1 MPRLFYISGRQD
13 REMTKDE
20 DRLREYENYLYE
32 KERQPNTIKKY
43 LRDVR
48 KFLAYARERE
58 GEWEGGGGEKELMI
72 RYKTFLMENYQTA
85 SVNTMLIAVNGYLNF
100 IGRRESCVK
109 LCRVQRKIFI
119 EEDRE
124 LSREEYQRLVV
135 AAEKNG
141 SQRLSCILQTIG
153 STGIRIS
160 ELKYITAEALE
171 KKMVNIRLKGKER
184 WIILPNSLISL
195 LKEYCREQGIEHGYI
210 FVTRSGKPVDRR
222 NVWAEMKKLC
232 AGAGVAESKVFPHN
246 LRHLF
251 ARAYYEKEKDIIRLA
266 DYLGHSSV
274 DTTRRYTMISGA
286 EACRRQL
293 ELGMLVSVP
302 GRRGKTC
309 PGTRSKKERNCA
321 WPVKT
326 EWGRSAWK
334 EASKAEGRDREI
346 SNLVRHL
353 MMNVPGE
360 EGDGR
365 TGDKKT

>member
-1 MPRLFYISGRQD
+1 
-13 REMTKDE
+13 MTEDK
-20 DRLREYENYLYE
+20 DRLKEYEYYLYE

-43 LRDVR
+43 IRDIR
-48 KFLAYARERE
+48 KFIQYAKEQ
-58 GEWEGGGGEKELMI
+58 GETGKELLI
-72 RYKTFLMENYQTA
+72 RYKTFLMENYQTS
-85 SVNTMLIAVNGYLNF
+85 SVNTMLIAVNGYLKF
-100 IGRRESCVK
+100 IGQRESCVK

-124 LSREEYQRLVV
+124 LSREEYQRLVMT
-135 AAEKNG
+135 AEKSG
-141 SQRLSCILQTIG
+141 RQRLGCILQTIG

-160 ELKYITAEALE
+160 ELKYITVEALE

-184 WIILPNSLISL
+184 WIILPNSLIKL
-195 LKEYCREQGIEHGYI
+195 LGEYCKEKGIRQGNI

-232 AGAGVAESKVFPHN
+232 AAAGVAESKVFPHN

-302 GRRGKTC
+302 RGAAAGHPGRREEKKRGK
-309 PGTRSKKERNCA
+309 G
-321 WPVKT
+321 WPRKT
-326 EWGRSAWK
+326 SWGRLSWD
-334 EASKAEGRDREI
+334 EAPKAEDDESGIFCLFRYLAMHMAGGEKAG
-346 SNLVRHL
+346 V
-353 MMNVPGE
+353 VP
-360 EGDGR
+360 
-365 TGDKKT
+365 DKKI